1 MAALNGTKQIGKT
14 LTAISDSPDRR
25 GQGRLAK
32 INARQ
37 LYSREIRK
45 NKHSQVESSSTA
57 YHESLGLEN
66 GKYGLAACRIPN
78 H

>member
-37 LYSREIRK
+37 LYSRENRK
-45 NKHSQVESSSTA
+45 NKNTHVDPSIAA
-57 YHESLGLEN
+57 YNESLGLEN
-66 GKYGLAACRIPN
+66 GKISSLWNP
-78 H
+78 